1 MLFYPTVHVIPKTV
15 YHIWNIEGNKR
26 RKGISPYV
34 NNIFLNRHENVS
46 ATRALPPL
54 KKIFRTWA
62 GNREIPKAEWDL
74 VIRVRN
80 HRQFI
85 EVRRLS

>member
-54 KKIFRTWA
+54 KKFLEPEPETVKYLKLNETSSFVWETTVSLLR
-62 GNREIPKAEWDL
+62 
-74 VIRVRN
+74 
-80 HRQFI
+80 
-85 EVRRLS
+85 

>member
-46 ATRALPPL
+46 ATRAVPPL
-54 KKIFRTWA
+54 KKIF
-62 GNREIPKAEWDL
+62 
-74 VIRVRN
+74 
-80 HRQFI
+80 
-85 EVRRLS
+85 

>member
-54 KKIFRTWA
+54 KKNF
-62 GNREIPKAEWDL
+62 
-74 VIRVRN
+74 
-80 HRQFI
+80 
-85 EVRRLS
+85 